1 MESIIIGP
9 DRIKIMLS
17 GEELKNYGLNRNGDI
32 DSCLTGTVLRKILR
46 DAGFDTAL
54 SRLHVQVY
62 DSKDNGCEMYVALL
76 PEELTDGE
84 NAETS
89 VIIVEGKNDLL
100 SLASRLTQ
108 IGYTDTL
115 SIYTD
120 NTRIYAL
127 FDSPTPDFVGD
138 YGSITGKEKIPYI
151 LEYATP
157 VCIKVTANGVCN
169 YL

>member
-17 GEELKNYGLNRNGDI
+17 GEELKNYGLHRNGDI

-76 PEELTDGE
+76 PEELTNDE
-84 NAETS
+84 EQEIS
-89 VIIVEGKNDLL
+89 VMIVEGKDDLL
-100 SLASRLTQ
+100 SLSSRLTQ

-127 FDSPTPDFVGD
+127 FDNPPPDFAGD
-138 YGSITGKEKIPYI
+138 YGNITGKDKIPYI
-151 LEYATP
+151 LEYAIP
-157 VCIKVTANGVCN
+157 VCVKVTADGIGN